1 MKRIS
6 ILVTFFYLCFLCSCS
21 FSSEGGIISTDGAP
35 VYYKVFGTGKPLL
48 IINGGPGMN
57 SNGFEALAKQLSKTN
72 KTIIYD
78 QRGTGKSTLKSLDSS
93 TVNLKLMIDDIESLR
108 KGLNIE
114 KWSILGHSFGG
125 MLASYY
131 ATLHPQHIDK
141 LILSSSGGI
150 DLDLL
155 SYVNEAITSKLSK
168 TKRDSVNYW
177 TTRIDGGDTS
187 HAALLGR
194 GRNLAEAYVL
204 NKKYIPVIAE
214 RLTQGNGTINQ
225 LIWRDFQKVNFN
237 CAEKLKNFK
246 QPVLIIQGKEDIIK
260 PETAEKAHAVLS
272 NSRVVLMDHCI
283 HYGWLD
289 NEETYFKEVNGFLA
303 ENNQP

>member
-1 MKRIS
+1 MHQKRIPLLF
-6 ILVTFFYLCFLCSCS
+6 IFLCFLYSCS
-21 FSSEGGIISTDGAP
+21 SPQAGTLVSTDGAP
-35 VYYKVFGTGKPLL
+35 VFYRTFGKGKPLL

-57 SNGFEALAKQLSKTN
+57 SNGFESLAKKLSEHNT
-72 KTIIYD
+72 TIIYD
-78 QRGTGKSTLKSLDSS
+78 QRGTGKSVLKSLDSS
-93 TVNLKLMIDDIESLR
+93 TVNLKLMMDDIESIR
-108 KGLNIE
+108 KELKIE

-131 ATLHPQHIDK
+131 ATVYPQHIDK

-155 SYVNEAITSKLSK
+155 SYVNESISSKLSK
-168 TKRDSVNYW
+168 TELDSVNYW

-187 HAALLGR
+187 HTALLGR
-194 GRNLAEAYVL
+194 GRNLAPAYVL

-237 CAEKLKNFK
+237 CAGKLELFQ

-260 PETAEKAHAVLS
+260 PETAEKAHKAFN
-272 NSRVVLMDHCI
+272 NSRIVLMDHCI

-289 NEETYFKEVNGFLA
+289 NEETYFKEVNTFLA
-303 ENNQP
+303 KNN